1 MGTPPESRRAPSGQY
16 PGRPGSGI
24 LRVMTESGTR
34 LPAVARGALV
44 FADSPRSHWFS
55 RAGKAGFAFLALG
68 GLASALPTPPAPP
81 PQAVAP
87 QAASA
92 ALAASLRPPVSPAA
106 ALPGGKQPV
115 VALPADEAV
124 RLNAS
129 RLPDGVLEK
138 VPSFRFGLGNTERM
152 RAVEC
157 LSAAAY
163 YEAGDDPVGQR
174 AVIQVVLNRTRHP
187 SYPKSVCGVVFEGS
201 TRKTGCQFTF
211 TCDGSLAR
219 VPSTAAWNRARA
231 LALAALDGAVD
242 PSVGAATHYH
252 ANYVLPYWAPR
263 LEKLTQIGAHIFYRF
278 PGSWGRAAVLTKGGS
293 RAEPEV
299 PSLARLS
306 PFHAPSAEAAALA
319 IGTTAVLPGN
329 RQVSASNP
337 LTTPAPLPAGGPIM
351 LAVEPRGAPGRW
363 ATEALSR
370 CRGRSDCQVIAWGSQ
385 WQVNANTRRSPE
397 ARDRPLFLFVR
408 DKASGMEV
416 ALWDCFVT
424 PRAANECLPEDPAA
438 LRRLMRERG

>member
-1 MGTPPESRRAPSGQY
+1 
-16 PGRPGSGI
+16 
-24 LRVMTESGTR
+24 MTESGTR

-44 FADSPRSHWFS
+44 FADRPRTHWFS
-55 RAGKAGFAFLALG
+55 RAGKAGFAFVALG
-68 GLASALPTPPAPP
+68 GLTSALPMMPAPHLPPAS
-81 PQAVAP
+81 AAP
-87 QAASA
+87 SERA

-106 ALPGGKQPV
+106 ALPGGAQPV
-115 VALPADEAV
+115 IALPAEQAV
-124 RLNAS
+124 RLNAA
-129 RLPDGVLEK
+129 RLPDGVLER
-138 VPSFRFGLGNTERM
+138 VPSFRFGLGNTERL

-219 VPSTAAWNRARA
+219 VPSPAAWNRARA
-231 LALAALDGAVD
+231 LAMAALDGAVD

-263 LEKLTQIGAHIFYRF
+263 LEKLTQIGVHVFYRF
-278 PGSWGRAAVLTKGGS
+278 PGSWGRAAILAGGGS

-299 PSLARLS
+299 PVLARFS
-306 PFHAPSAEAAALA
+306 PLHAPAPDDAGLVMVPPSP
-319 IGTTAVLPGN
+319 LPGAPTI
-329 RQVSASNP
+329 SASNP
-337 LTTPAPLPAGGPIM
+337 LASPAPQPAGGAIM
-351 LAVEPRGAPGRW
+351 LAVEPRSAPGRW

-385 WQVNANTRRSPE
+385 WQLNANTHRPPE

-408 DKASGMEV
+408 DKGSGMDV

-424 PRAANECLPEDPAA
+424 PRAANECLPEDPVA
-438 LRRLMRERG
+438 LRRLMRDRG

>member
-1 MGTPPESRRAPSGQY
+1 
-16 PGRPGSGI
+16 
-24 LRVMTESGTR
+24 MTESR

-44 FADSPRSHWFS
+44 FADRPRSHWFS
-55 RAGKAGFAFLALG
+55 RAGKVGFAFVALG
-68 GLASALPTPPAPP
+68 GLASALPVTPAAPLP
-81 PQAVAP
+81 
-87 QAASA
+87 AASRPSERA

-106 ALPGGKQPV
+106 ALPGGVQPV
-115 VALPADEAV
+115 IALPADEAV
-124 RLNAS
+124 RLNTA
-129 RLPDGVLEK
+129 RLPDGVLER
-138 VPSFRFGLGNTERM
+138 VPSFRFGLGNTERL

-201 TRKTGCQFTF
+201 SRKTGCQFTF

-219 VPSTAAWNRARA
+219 TPSAAAWNRARA

-263 LEKLTQIGAHIFYRF
+263 LEKLTQIGAHVFYRF
-278 PGSWGRAAVLTKGGS
+278 PGNWGRAAILAKGGS
-293 RAEPEV
+293 REEPEV
-299 PSLARLS
+299 PVLGRFSAL
-306 PFHAPSAEAAALA
+306 HATAGDGPALA
-319 IGTTAVLPGN
+319 VASAAPLPGAPTI
-329 RQVSASNP
+329 SASNP
-337 LTTPAPLPAGGPIM
+337 LVSPAPQTAGDAIM
-351 LAVEPRGAPGRW
+351 LAVEPRSAPGRW

-370 CRGRSDCQVIAWGSQ
+370 CKGRSDCQVIAWGSQ
-385 WQVNANTRRSPE
+385 WQLNANTRRPPE

-408 DKASGMEV
+408 DKASGMDV

-424 PRAANECLPEDPAA
+424 PRAAHECLPEDPAV
-438 LRRLMRERG
+438 LRRLMRNRG